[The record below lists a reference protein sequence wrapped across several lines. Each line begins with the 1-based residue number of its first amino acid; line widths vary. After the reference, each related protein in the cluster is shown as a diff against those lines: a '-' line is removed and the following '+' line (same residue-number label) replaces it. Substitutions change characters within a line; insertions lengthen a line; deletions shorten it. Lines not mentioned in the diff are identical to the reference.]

1 MSDKVIIRTNIS
13 IGFGSHIDDHE
24 TEYTHEEWQELG
36 TEEQTKVLNEYYKQ
50 ELDNYLSGNAW
61 VKTEKDE
68 D

>member
-13 IGFGSHIDDHE
+13 IGLGGHIDDHE
-24 TEYTHEEWQELG
+24 TEYTHEEWQKLS

-50 ELDNYLSGNAW
+50 ELDNYLSGGAW
-61 VKTEKDE
+61 VKTEDDE